1 MCVAKNE
8 DSIFFLT
15 LELIYYPTL
24 KRIGFK
30 SKWDVILIDR
40 KEKRWKIVIQQYKYF
55 FREFEC
61 SDVL

>member
-1 MCVAKNE
+1 MCVAKNK

-30 SKWDVILIDR
+30 SKWDVILLNS
-40 KEKRWKIVIQQYKYF
+40 KEERWKIVIQQYKF
-55 FREFEC
+55 FIEDFEC
-61 SDVL
+61 AAF

>member
-1 MCVAKNE
+1 MCVAKNK

-30 SKWDVILIDR
+30 SKWDVILLNS
-40 KEKRWKIVIQQYKYF
+40 KEERWKIVIQQYKF
-55 FREFEC
+55 FIEDFERAAF
-61 SDVL
+61 